1 MRYPFSVPSEV
12 SPGASGPITGGS
24 VAKAPAVPIDVL
36 AGPNEPITRGPA
48 TKGPAVPSEVPPV
61 ANEPITRG
69 PAAKGPAIPS
79 EVPPVANEPI
89 TRGPAAKGPASRAP
103 AAKGPASRGPAG
115 KAPVTVNEPAGK
127 GPIGDGKQ
135 GSPWFPSEELKLL
148 NAIDVESPDDFGKIK
163 RNHFPGPT
171 RTVGSYRTK
180 WQKMR
185 KFKEEEINALPSDI
199 GNLLRVLIQKYPPP
213 AK

>member
-12 SPGASGPITGGS
+12 PPGASGPITGGS
-24 VAKAPAVPIDVL
+24 AAKAPAVPIDVP

-89 TRGPAAKGPASRAP
+89 TKGPASRAP

-148 NAIDVESPDDFGKIK
+148 KAIDVESPDYFGKIK